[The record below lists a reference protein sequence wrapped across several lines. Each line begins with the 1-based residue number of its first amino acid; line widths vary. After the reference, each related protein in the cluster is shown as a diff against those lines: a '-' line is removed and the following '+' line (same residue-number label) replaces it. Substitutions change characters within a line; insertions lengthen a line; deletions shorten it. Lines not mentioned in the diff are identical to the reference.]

1 MSKFLCPLVWTFSNA
16 TSIKKIQT
24 YQKNSTEISVQQL
37 PVIIW
42 RDIRQGKQL
51 KTSLFCETNFWIK
64 RNEQKCLWKLSAEF
78 KYP

>member
-42 RDIRQGKQL
+42 RDTRQGKQL
-51 KTSLFCETNFWIK
+51 N
-64 RNEQKCLWKLSAEF
+64 NEC
-78 KYP
+78 